1 MSDGQTDFL
10 IVSIVQNCLGN
21 PKSQKDSESRVQ
33 WEFNCPSQK
42 CKHDH
47 NKYNLAYQSTKKV
60 FKCWKCNYRGYIH
73 KLIRDNGTRE
83 DYNRLKLIL
92 PEYEV
97 EPFSVFKKAAVDYEL
112 VTCELPLGYLPLN
125 YQRSSNLYKLAWDYV
140 TKDRKITP
148 SQIDKYKIGYTETGS
163 RKFRIIL
170 PSFNAAGRLNYYE
183 ARSFLKDPKVPY
195 LKPDEPDKQDII
207 FNEQFINW
215 DLPIYL
221 VEGVFDAIRIP
232 NAIAMLGKIPSPL
245 LISKLLRY
253 NVTVIVCL
261 DSDALRNGMDIYNML
276 YSLGLN
282 VFFVDLKGKKDI
294 SKTYEDHG
302 QTEIDKLLKTVCH
315 IDTMFEL
322 NKIINE

>member
-1 MSDGQTDFL
+1 MSDCQTDFL
-10 IVSIVQNCLGN
+10 VVSIVQKCLGN

-33 WEFNCPSQK
+33 WEFNCPSPK

-47 NKYNLAYQSTKKV
+47 NKYNLAYQSQKKV
-60 FKCWKCNYRGYIH
+60 FKCWKCNYKGYIH
-73 KLIRDNGTRE
+73 KLIRDNGARE
-83 DYNRLKLIL
+83 DYDRLKLIL

-112 VTCELPLGYLPLN
+112 ITCELPLGYLPLN
-125 YQRSSNLYKLAWDYV
+125 CQRSSNLYKLAWDYV
-140 TKDRKITP
+140 TNDRKITP

-245 LISKLLRY
+245 LISKILRH
-253 NVTVIVCL
+253 NATVIVCL
-261 DSDALRNGMDIYNML
+261 DADALRNGMDIYNMF

-282 VFFVDLKGKKDI
+282 VFFIDLKGKKDI